1 MPPLP
6 DWPSAHYPQ
15 SNLFVVPN
23 DIIIRTR
30 WTPGPAPATGVFVRA
45 MTICR
50 QLAKGTAVGLA
61 LCFLAVLVL
70 AMGLFSPAFAADPD
84 SDWSARVRIVVKAGD
99 LNQALSLT
107 EARIAAAPSDLE
119 AHGWRARLLA
129 WKNRHA
135 EAAAEYRFVLSRKP
149 DDLDML
155 VGLTDVLHW
164 DGKDSEALQV
174 LDRAHAV
181 DPGNSDVLVRRG
193 RVLAALKR
201 NAEARSNFRQ
211 ALAFNS
217 ADQDARLGLDALAG
231 EDRHQLRIGTDVDAF
246 NYTDTA
252 ATETLSLA
260 SRWNSSWAT
269 SLTFNTYQ
277 RFGQSAGKLTATV
290 TRNLT
295 RNDWLT
301 LGGAG
306 GQDHGVIPKS
316 EALFGYGHGFRL
328 GNSVIRGIEAS
339 YDQHWYWYSTA
350 RILTLG
356 GTTLV
361 YLPRE
366 WTWLLSVNAAR
377 SAFSGVPGH
386 DWQPNGRTRL
396 GFPLFRRL
404 SGNLTFAVGSES
416 FAEIDQTG
424 RFAARTFGGGLRYV
438 LNNTQDIS
446 GYVAAQDRSQGR
458 SQTSWGLSYG
468 FRF

>member
-1 MPPLP
+1 M
-6 DWPSAHYPQ
+6 
-15 SNLFVVPN
+15 
-23 DIIIRTR
+23 
-30 WTPGPAPATGVFVRA
+30 
-45 MTICR
+45 
-50 QLAKGTAVGLA
+50 AKGTPANFV
-61 LCFLAVLVL
+61 LCFLASLVMAVLS
-70 AMGLFSPAFAADPD
+70 FSPALAADSNPD
-84 SDWSARVRIVVKAGD
+84 WLSQVRAIVQQGD
-99 LNQALSLT
+99 LDKALALT
-107 EARIAAAPSDLE
+107 ESRIALAPSDLE

-129 WKNRHA
+129 WKNRHD

-149 DDLDML
+149 DDVDML
-155 VGLTDVLHW
+155 VGLADVLHW

-174 LDRAHAV
+174 LNRAYALA
-181 DPGNSDVLVRRG
+181 PGNSDVLVRRG

-201 NAEARSNFRQ
+201 NVEARSNFRQ
-211 ALAFNS
+211 ALSLNS
-217 ADQDARLGLDALAG
+217 ADQDARLGLEGLAG

-252 ATETLSLA
+252 ATETLSLV

-269 SLTFNTYQ
+269 SVTFNTYQ
-277 RFGQSAGKLTATV
+277 RFGQRAGKLTGTV
-290 TRNLT
+290 TRNFT
-295 RNDWLT
+295 KSDWLT
-301 LGGAG
+301 IGGAG
-306 GQDHGVIPKS
+306 GHDHDVIPKS
-316 EALFGYGHGFRL
+316 EALFGFGHGFRV
-328 GNSVIRGIEAS
+328 GNPFIRGIEAS
-339 YDQHWYWYSTA
+339 YDQHWYWYSTG

-366 WTWLLSVNAAR
+366 WTWLLSINAAR
-377 SAFSGVPGH
+377 SAFSGVPGY

-424 RFAARTFGGGLRYV
+424 RFAARTFGGGLRLA
-438 LNNTQDIS
+438 LNHTQDIT

-458 SQTSWGLSYG
+458 SETSGGVSYG